1 MQWEFIVALVVA
13 VPIILFPVAFLWYLN
28 IGGIYA
34 AVKQVREKRAA
45 RREGIRAVAEEHPT
59 VIEAPAQE
67 RYEEKETVGTGY

>member
-34 AVKQVREKRAA
+34 AIRQAQEKRAA

-59 VIEAPAQE
+59 VIKAEVHQHPAK
-67 RYEEKETVGTGY
+67 EKAVTGKH